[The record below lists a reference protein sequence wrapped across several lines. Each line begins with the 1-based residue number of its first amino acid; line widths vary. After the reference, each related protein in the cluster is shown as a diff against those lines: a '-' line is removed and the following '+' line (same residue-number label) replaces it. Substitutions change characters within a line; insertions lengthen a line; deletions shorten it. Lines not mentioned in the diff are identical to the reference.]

1 MPEGASLTQ
10 TVWNLKEAD
19 KTIRNRLTSTLD
31 VTPITAQLLVNRQ
44 ITDPE
49 KASTFINPSMHDLL
63 DPSTF
68 SSMEV
73 AVSRIRSALRGDENI
88 LVFGDYDVDG
98 ITATSTLLNFFSLID
113 RQVEAYVPDRL
124 EEGFGLNIDTVKRLL
139 KQHDPDLVIT
149 VDCGTSNLDEISYLK
164 KQDVDTVV
172 LDHHEPP
179 PELPPATAILN
190 PKCGGSGYPFS
201 GLCASGVAFKLAWGI
216 AKNLSDQKKVE
227 PEFRDFLVDSMGMA
241 ALGTIADQVPLV
253 SENRIFA
260 SYGLSS
266 LSKTSIP
273 GLQALLDQ
281 MGISGDD
288 VDTGDVGYKIAP
300 PLNAA
305 GRLQESQLGLE
316 LFQARSRDEAKEITE
331 TLEEINN
338 ERRTLQRNV
347 VKDAEEKIDQLNLD
361 DEPVIVLADDDW
373 HPGVIGIAASRI
385 VDRYSRPCVL
395 IGTGLEPARGSARAP
410 DGFELHSA
418 FEACTDLLVK
428 HGGHANAAGLSI
440 HEEHID
446 AFRDELKDRASS
458 LDVFD
463 SGGGVQ
469 QNIDIDL
476 EIFLPN
482 LDWRLLQEIQKLE
495 PHGLGNPQ
503 PVFASVGL
511 EVSEPPELMGDSG
524 DHLSFRVTQG
534 GVERRVVGFGMGN
547 EISTLDQI
555 SSDQLALAYKPVV
568 NEWRGRRSIELHLVD
583 IQDRDNLQLSESTA

>member
-1 MPEGASLTQ
+1 MTD
-10 TVWNLKEAD
+10 TVWNLQEAD
-19 KTIRNRLTSTLD
+19 KATRNRLTSMLD
-31 VTPITAQLLVNRQ
+31 ITPITAQLLVNRQ
-44 ITDPE
+44 ITDPDN
-49 KASTFINPSMHDLL
+49 ASKFINPSMHDLL

-68 SSMEV
+68 SSMDA
-73 AVSRIRSALRGDENI
+73 AVSRIRGALRDGENI

-98 ITATSTLLNFFSLID
+98 ITATSTLLNFFNLID
-113 RQVEAYVPDRL
+113 REVDAYVPDRL

-139 KQHDPDLVIT
+139 KKHDPDLLIT
-149 VDCGTSNLDEISYLK
+149 VDCGTSNLEEISYLRD
-164 KQDVDTVV
+164 QDVDTIV

-179 PELPPATAILN
+179 PEIPPADAILN
-190 PKCGGSGYPFS
+190 PKCADSGYPFS
-201 GLCASGVAFKLAWGI
+201 GLCASGVAFKLAWGL
-216 AKNLSDQKKVE
+216 AKNLSDQKKVK

-281 MGISGDD
+281 MGISGED
-288 VDTGDVGYKIAP
+288 VDTGDIGYKIAP

-305 GRLQESQLGLE
+305 GRLQQSELGLE
-316 LFQARSRDEAKEITE
+316 LFQARSMDRAKEITG
-331 TLEEINN
+331 TLEEINK
-338 ERRTLQRNV
+338 ERRKLQRNV
-347 VKDAEEKIDQLNLD
+347 VKDAEEKIDQLNLN

-385 VDRYSRPCVL
+385 VDRFSRPCVL

-410 DGFELHSA
+410 DGFELHAA
-418 FEACTDLLVK
+418 FESCTDLLVK

-440 HEEHID
+440 HEEHIEE
-446 AFRDELKDRASS
+446 FREQLNQRASS
-458 LDVFD
+458 LDIFD
-463 SGGGVQ
+463 SGGGLQ
-469 QNIDIDL
+469 QQVDVDL

-482 LDWRLLQEIQKLE
+482 LDWRLLQEIDKLA

-503 PVFASVGL
+503 PVFASVGM

-555 SSDQLALAYKPVV
+555 PSDQLALAYKPVI

-583 IQDRDNLQLSESTA
+583 IQDRENLKLSESTA